1 MKKTVLAVLVASA
14 TLSGTVQA
22 SNVIAPASNSFV
34 ESMTQQ
40 FDDAKAIA
48 NKGDAD
54 ISAVS
59 DEEYTAALSKG
70 EDALVKLG
78 MSKGNAADAFNN
90 ADNVSNAF
98 AMTGDNIAPDHFVMT
113 HGQKVEAEENIHGS
127 QVKRAIINRVER
139 NEEINHGERLAGMTS
154 QRSVYDVQQEE
165 NNAKRAQLL
174 SKAAATAAKAGD
186 MDKARHYL
194 EMAKATQSS
203 PAVVAAIAPVT
214 MTPEERQARFDNLKM
229 QKENQAR
236 TASQHVDPAAVAQAD
251 VDAKVFTKARFE
263 NLKMQKEMQARHS
276 DQHVNVDQAATDS
289 RYNSMTV
296 DYNAVVVAA
305 HDANAK
311 AIADEY
317 AQVKANQQH
326 MQEINEQVGAG
337 KKLHEVDRTYQQIAA
352 KQGAELMQDNAD
364 RTAAQN
370 GALATAR
377 EGSRT
382 VAQQG
387 AAQEAVNVDRTQSQ
401 VEAKERIESLAKK
414 VDNVNRTHGQL
425 VALMQAQEVSRTDG
439 QVASLAAAEGESRTQ
454 ANIDRTAGQRANP
467 EQTAIDTANGIAAN
481 KTDIAYNTADI
492 ADNAAGIA
500 ANKAGVAQ
508 TTAKL
513 DSVTYDIAGNRRAI
527 SSLATRAADT
537 DARIAETK
545 AEQAKTNERVSAN
558 SAAIADHENRIESLE
573 SETTSKFS
581 SLKNKVEENRK
592 RASAGIAG
600 VAAMANIPQVTD
612 TQNFSVGAGVGN
624 TDSESALAVGFSA
637 RATENVVVKSSLSND
652 TQHNFVVGAGM
663 SYGW

>member
-1 MKKTVLAVLVASA
+1 MKKTVLAVLVVSA

-22 SNVIAPASNSFV
+22 SDVIAPASNSFV

-40 FDDAKAIA
+40 FDAAKAIK

-54 ISAVS
+54 FSALS

-98 AMTGDNIAPDHFVMT
+98 AMTGDSIAPDHFVMT

-165 NNAKRAQLL
+165 SNAKRAQLL
-174 SKAAATAAKAGD
+174 SNAAATAAKAGD

-276 DQHVNVDQAATDS
+276 DQHVNVDQAAADS

-296 DYNAVVVAA
+296 DYNAIVVAT

-326 MQEINEQVGAG
+326 MQEVNEQVGAG
-337 KKLHEVDRTYQQIAA
+337 KKQHEVDRTYQQIAA

-377 EGSRT
+377 EVSRT

-401 VEAKERIESLAKK
+401 VEAKEHIEGLAKK
-414 VDNVNRTHGQL
+414 VDNVNRTHVQQ

-439 QVASLAAAEGESRTQ
+439 QVAALAAAEGESRTQ

-481 KTDIAYNTADI
+481 KTDI

-624 TDSESALAVGFSA
+624 TDSESALAVGMSA
-637 RATENVVVKSSLSND
+637 RATENVVVKTSVSND
-652 TQHNFVVGAGM
+652 TQHNFVVGAGV